1 MEDGQH
7 NLTPEETQQ
16 DPKGGE
22 MGQATDEVYPEE
34 GGEDR
39 IREDEEDKDETHEE
53 GEEGSGVEVPGSK
66 KRILVGGYHPG
77 GENTPIMDPR
87 VYCYLTTHKFP
98 VGVVKPSLR
107 ASIRKSAQRFQ
118 LNFGVVYRVSKGGKQ
133 RRVATPADMQMI
145 KDTCHGQGHPGM
157 TNTWRRVSRT
167 YWWQGMEQDCYDIV
181 RSCESCQKGKHKTVR
196 EDRVLKSVSVQG
208 LRPFQKVAID
218 LAGPLPE
225 TALGNKYL
233 IVMADY
239 LSKWVEAVPVKDDRA
254 TTVASIF
261 LTELV
266 SRYGSPLEVV
276 SDNGKSFLTVFEQ
289 AVGQWGIKSL
299 KIAPYNPKANGLVE
313 RAIQTVKGAL
323 SRSTGHAP
331 HLWDQHLG
339 MVLLAYRNGKQ
350 GSTKYSP
357 YYLVFGREAVLPE
370 QVAEVSAK
378 FAMGEEGEIEE
389 YAQQLAV
396 VSQELAHSLS
406 HAQLNV
412 EESQARQRKD
422 FEERKKTQAS
432 LIQQVKDL
440 SIGAKV
446 LVRTPDSQMVGL
458 QHIWSGPFEFL
469 GFTTE
474 HRRTAVVKCLE
485 TGKELRRPTS
495 FLKPFVE
502 VFEFCVGAGGTTGTV
517 TAKRG
522 GKASTKHK

>member
-1 MEDGQH
+1 MTGEQADHSEVAEEQ
-7 NLTPEETQQ
+7 PE
-16 DPKGGE
+16 PRGGE
-22 MGQATDEVYPEE
+22 MGQPIEE
-34 GGEDR
+34 AGLEDGR
-39 IREDEEDKDETHEE
+39 QDVEEEEPE
-53 GEEGSGVEVPGSK
+53 GETPGQ
-66 KRILVGGYHPG
+66 KRRMAESRDQTG
-77 GENTPIMDPR
+77 GENLPIMDYR
-87 VYCYLTTHKFP
+87 VYHYLTTRKFP
-98 VGVVKPSLR
+98 VGVIKPSLR
-107 ASIRKSAQRFQ
+107 ASIRNSAQRFR
-118 LNFGVVYRVSKGGKQ
+118 LNFGVVYLVSKSGRQ

-167 YWWQGMEQDCYDIV
+167 YWWQGMEQDCYDMV
-181 RSCESCQKGKHKTVR
+181 RACESCQKGKHKTVR
-196 EDRVLKSVSVQG
+196 EDRMLKSVSVQG
-208 LRPFQKVAID
+208 LQPFQKIAID

-239 LSKWVEAVPVKDDRA
+239 LSKWVEAVPAKDDKA
-254 TTVASIF
+254 TTVANVF
-261 LTELV
+261 LNEIV

-276 SDNGKSFLTVFEQ
+276 SDNGKSFLTTFEQ
-289 AVGQWGIKSL
+289 EIGRWGIKSL

-331 HLWDQHLG
+331 HMWDQHLG

-357 YYLVFGREAVLPE
+357 HYLVFGREAVLPE

-378 FAMGEEGEIEE
+378 FVMGEQGGVEE

-396 VSQELAHSLS
+396 VSQELSHSLS

-432 LIQQVKDL
+432 LIQQVKAL
-440 SIGAKV
+440 PIGARV

-458 QHIWSGPFEFL
+458 QHTWSGPFEFK

-474 HRRTAVVKCLE
+474 HRRTAVVRCLE

-502 VFEFCVGAGGTTGTV
+502 SFVFCVGAGGETGV
-517 TAKRG
+517 LREKRG
-522 GKASTKHK
+522 GKKSGKVKGKEL